1 MPQLDAISFFFVLFF
16 ASSILMFVVL
26 RYGFTKRLH
35 LVDGLRFGLFWAV
48 FVTVVLVMNQIGRET
63 LDPGRWPSE
72 RLFEPIA
79 RSEIYGLDAPVK
91 NLLLGWILFP
101 QRIIP
106 NISIAWDGIL
116 TGVVVLLICGVL
128 LELLGRRIH
137 RRWQTRWTPT
147 AVFGF
152 VLLDLMTYSAIGFVR
167 QVGWLLLG

>member
-1 MPQLDAISFFFVLFF
+1 MPQLDAISFLFVLFLVSTVSL
-16 ASSILMFVVL
+16 AVVV
-26 RYGFTKRLH
+26 RYGFSMRFCIT
-35 LVDGLRFGLFWAV
+35 DGLRFGLFWAV

-79 RSEIYGLDAPVK
+79 RSEIYGMDAPVK

-101 QRIIP
+101 QRIFP
-106 NISIAWDGIL
+106 NIAIAWDGIL

-128 LELLGRRIH
+128 LELLVRRIS

-147 AVFGF
+147 ALAGF
-152 VLLDLMTYSAIGFVR
+152 LLLDLMTYSTIGFIR
-167 QVGWLLLG
+167 QIGWIIL